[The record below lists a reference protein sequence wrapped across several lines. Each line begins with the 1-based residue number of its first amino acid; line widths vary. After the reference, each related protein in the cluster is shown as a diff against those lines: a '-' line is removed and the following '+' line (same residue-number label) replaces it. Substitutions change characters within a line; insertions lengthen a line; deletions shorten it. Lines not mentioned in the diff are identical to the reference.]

1 MPKFESTVPRRQ
13 LGRYLRELRFASGMT
28 IAEAATLVERGSS
41 TLQRLEKGSAERIRI
56 LDVEALCRIYDAD
69 DTTSAALLGLAQQA
83 KVKSWYHEY
92 GDLIPENFDVY
103 MGLEV
108 AARSLKTYQIEL
120 VPGLL
125 QTADYARAVIK
136 SGLPN
141 ESDADIERRVRLRM
155 QRQVLIRRKSRP
167 AQLNVILHETVL
179 HRVIGGNRVMD
190 AQRRHLA
197 DISTQPN
204 VTLRVLPF
212 TGGLP
217 LGAVTGNFIILDFG
231 KDTKGSP
238 IEPRVV
244 YVPGIGGEI
253 YLEKEADIRRYDR
266 AYDAIQ
272 AAALDVQAS
281 RDLLRGRR

>member
-1 MPKFESTVPRRQ
+1 MPNFESTLPRRQ

-28 IAEAATLVERGSS
+28 IAEAAALIERGSS
-41 TLQRLEKGSAERIRI
+41 TLQRLEKGVAERIRV

-69 DTTSAALLGLAQQA
+69 ENTTTALIGLAQQA

-136 SGLPN
+136 SGLPD
-141 ESDADIERRVRLRM
+141 EADADIERRVRLRM
-155 QRQVLIRRKSRP
+155 QRQGLIKRKSRP
-167 AQLNVILHETVL
+167 AELDVILHETVL
-179 HRVIGGNRVMD
+179 HRVIGGNRIME

-197 DISTQPN
+197 DISTRPN
-204 VTLRVLPF
+204 ITLRVLPF
-212 TGGLP
+212 TAPLP
-217 LGAVTGNFIILDFG
+217 RCPVTGAFTVLEFG
-231 KDTKGSP
+231 WDAKGNP
-238 IEPRVV
+238 IEPPVV
-244 YVPGIGGEI
+244 YVPALAGEI
-253 YLEKEADIRRYDR
+253 YLEKEADICRYNR

-272 AAALDVQAS
+272 AAALDVKAS
-281 RDLLRGRR
+281 RDLIRGRR